1 MMKGMVN
8 MWGTNDNGGCMRE
21 DILQLA
27 KCSVRA
33 DNSYCGE
40 DKLHDRAAMLTTGV
54 ASSASL

>member
-1 MMKGMVN
+1 MS
-8 MWGTNDNGGCMRE
+8 GTNDNGGSMRE